1 MDVVKTLEELTT
13 MYGPSGFE
21 EKVAARVA
29 ELMEPLCDEV
39 RTDSLLNV
47 RGVKHSK
54 SPDAPKL
61 LVSAH
66 TDEIGLMVTRIE
78 DGFLYFRTIGGIDP
92 RILPAREVT
101 VLTKPTLHGVITSV
115 PPHLQTPDENKTP
128 FAREKLCIDVGLSQ
142 ERAEE
147 LIPIGTPIGFYDHPQ
162 VLQGKYFSSKTLD
175 DRACVVLL
183 LRALELLKGKDIPVE
198 FIAQASSQEEIGSKG
213 AEVGAYAEAPTW
225 AIAIDVTHAKTP
237 DSGSAVSIKFGA
249 GVPIATGPNATRK
262 LSKRLCAICEK
273 IGVGSQL
280 EVIAG
285 HSGTD
290 AWEMQVVGNGSASGV
305 LSLPLRYMHTATE
318 MICLEDLEAG
328 AKLIAAFAEDPYGE
342 GGNK

>member
-21 EKVAARVA
+21 EKVASRVA
-29 ELMEPLCDEV
+29 ELMKPLCDEV
-39 RTDSLLNV
+39 KTDSLLNV
-47 RGVKHSK
+47 RGIKHASV
-54 SPDAPKL
+54 PNAPKL

-66 TDEIGLMVTRIE
+66 TDEIGFMVTRIE

-92 RILPAREVT
+92 RVLPAREVT
-101 VLTKPTLHGVITSV
+101 VMTEPPLHGVITSV

-142 ERAEE
+142 ERAEA
-147 LIPIGTPIGFYDHPQ
+147 LIPIGTPIGYYDHPQ
-162 VLQGKYFSSKTLD
+162 LMQGKYFSSKTLD
-175 DRACVVLL
+175 DRACVVML
-183 LRALELLKGKDIPVE
+183 LRVLELLKDKDIPVE
-198 FIAQASSQEEIGSKG
+198 LVVCASSQEEIGSKG
-213 AEVGAYAEAPTW
+213 AEVAAYDEAPEW
-225 AIAIDVTHAKTP
+225 AIAVDVTHAKTP
-237 DSGSAVSIKFGA
+237 DSGSAVSIEFGK
-249 GVPIATGPNATRK
+249 GVPVATGPNATRK
-262 LSKRLCAICEK
+262 LSKRLCAICDE

-290 AWEMQVVGNGSASGV
+290 AWEMQVVGDGSASGV

-328 AKLIAAFAEDPYGE
+328 AKLIAAFAENPYGE